1 MFKCVEAVRSAIRKA
16 IWTFAIMAIHK
27 RAIRPFLFFVLD
39 K

>member
-1 MFKCVEAVRSAIRKA
+1 MFKCVEAVRSTIRKA